1 MQIQNIVDNPQLLE
15 VVSKWIYTEF
25 YENIRHGI
33 SYDEILAD
41 LSSRTKSKIPFTF
54 VAIENGKC
62 IGTVSLF
69 SNDLK
74 ERADLTPWLGSLYVS
89 TDYRNNGVAKQLI
102 DKVIETSRNL
112 GYEILY
118 LRTEHTSKYYI
129 KLGWKPIYKTI
140 DEFGLETEVFMK
152 VI

>member
-1 MQIQNIVDNPQLLE
+1 MQIQNIVNNPQFIE

-41 LSSRTKSKIPFTF
+41 IRSRKRGKIPFTF

-74 ERADLTPWLGSLYVS
+74 ERTDLTPWLGSLYVS
-89 TDYRNNGVAKQLI
+89 TDYRNRGTAKQLMN
-102 DKVIETSRNL
+102 KVIKTSRRL
-112 GYEILY
+112 GYEILF

-129 KLGWKPIYKTI
+129 KLGWKLIYNTI
-140 DEFGLETEVFMK
+140 DEFGLTTEVFMK

>member
-1 MQIQNIVDNPQLLE
+1 MQIQNIVNNPQFIE

-25 YENIRHGI
+25 YENIRYGI

-41 LSSRTKSKIPFTF
+41 ISSRKKGKIPFTF
-54 VAIENGKC
+54 VAIENDKC

-74 ERADLTPWLGSLYVS
+74 ERNDLTPWLGSLYVS
-89 TDYRNNGVAKQLI
+89 TDYRNRGIAKQLM
-102 DKVIETSRNL
+102 DKVIKTSRSL

-118 LRTEHTSKYYI
+118 LRTEHASKYYI
-129 KLGWKPIYKTI
+129 KLGWKLIYNTI
-140 DEFGLETEVFMK
+140 DEFGLATEVFMK

>member
-1 MQIQNIVDNPQLLE
+1 MQIQNIVDNPQFIE

-25 YENIRHGI
+25 FENIRHGI

-41 LSSRTKSKIPFTF
+41 FSSRTKGKIPFTF
-54 VAIENGKC
+54 VAIENGIC
-62 IGTVSLF
+62 IGAVSLF

-74 ERADLTPWLGSLYVS
+74 ERTDLTPWLGSLYVS
-89 TDYRNNGVAKQLI
+89 TDYRNRGIAKQLM
-102 DKVIETSRNL
+102 DKVIETSRGL

-129 KLGWKPIYKTI
+129 KLGWILIYNTI

-152 VI
+152 AL